1 MYIIADVK
9 KWMVGIFAH
18 HPFFVGFTGRLLA
31 LNLCPFYD

>member
-18 HPFFVGFTGRLLA
+18 HPFFVGFTGRL
-31 LNLCPFYD
+31 FTMSR